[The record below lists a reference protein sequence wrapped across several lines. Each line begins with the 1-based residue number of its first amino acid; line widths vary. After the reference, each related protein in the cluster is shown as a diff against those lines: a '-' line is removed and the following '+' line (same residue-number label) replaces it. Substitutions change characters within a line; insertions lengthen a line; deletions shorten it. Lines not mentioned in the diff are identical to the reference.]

1 MLLWTWI
8 SLSFLCT
15 VYTVFCKDV
24 FGWWIFFPK
33 ERAPSQQT
41 SQSYSI
47 LKKCLIRL
55 KIRKRDFQCK
65 RFQIFFV
72 YRLRVRTNREREELR
87 GTVTAMKTTATAPTV
102 IIMPSATCSCCPTS
116 LASFPSSQN
125 SSRWNSGG
133 SGAEAHAIYSSI
145 LMWCKLVLGLAIGSQ
160 YLWGMSG
167 LRSLFGQAS
176 PNFCF

>member
-1 MLLWTWI
+1 MNIECPKTRPFTFLFSVKIIFVLSCQYHLGIFIDIALDLEI
-8 SLSFLCT
+8 SWGT
-15 VYTVFCKDV
+15 AN
-24 FGWWIFFPK
+24 IFV
-33 ERAPSQQT
+33 
-41 SQSYSI
+41 
-47 LKKCLIRL
+47 
-55 KIRKRDFQCK
+55 